1 MYVLI
6 SFINI
11 VFRFFLLLIK
21 LGDKEILRSKLSAM
35 EDTVKS
41 LREELVAKQ
50 ENSEVLQKQLKQN
63 EELQKKVIIFL
74 TKFLYLCLLN

>member
-74 TKFLYLCLLN
+74 TNFLYLCLLN

>member
-63 EELQKKVIIFL
+63 EELQKKVIIFH
-74 TKFLYLCLLN
+74 TNFLYLCLLN